1 MISKTVSLKEA
12 TRSNTAVRFGI
23 DNTPNETQIMAITDT
38 AIHIVDAVR
47 NKFGDAVDVSSFF
60 RSEALN
66 KKVGGATKNGKAI
79 SQHCKGEAVDLDSR
93 DNALNL
99 AVFNFIKDN
108 LVYDQLIL
116 EAPDANGVPS
126 WVHAS
131 YVQHPKQNRGQVLVY
146 LASTKKYI
154 PYGEFQIGMV

>member
-1 MISKTVSLKEA
+1 MISRTVSLKEA

-23 DNTPNETQIMAITDT
+23 DNLPDDKQKSAMIET

-47 NKFGDAVDVSSFF
+47 KQFGDAVDISSFF
-60 RSEALN
+60 RSEKLN
-66 KKVGGATKNGKAI
+66 KKIGGAKK
-79 SQHCKGEAVDLDSR
+79 SQHMDGEAVDLDSR

-116 EAPDANGVPS
+116 EAPDENGVPS

>member
-1 MISKTVSLKEA
+1 MISKSVSLKEA

-23 DNTPNETQIMAITDT
+23 DNTPNEQQVMAITDT

-47 NKFGDAVDVSSFF
+47 KQFGDAVDVSSFF
-60 RSEALN
+60 RSEKLN
-66 KKVGGATKNGKAI
+66 KKIGGSKT

-99 AVFNFIKDN
+99 AIFNFVKDN
-108 LVYDQLIL
+108 LVYDQIIL
-116 EAPDANGVPS
+116 EAPDANGIPS
-126 WVHAS
+126 WVHVS
-131 YVQHPKQNRGQVLVY
+131 FVSHPKQNRGQVLVY

-154 PYGEFQIGMV
+154 PFGEYQKGMV